1 MIIEELG
8 LIGAIAVMML
18 YLTLLYRCGKIAD
31 KCDDPYLAYLVMGIG
46 LIIITQA
53 LMHMYISVSNFVTG
67 QPLPLMSQGGTSFV
81 INSMYIGF
89 ILSISRYAM
98 PKKENK
104 TTKISITPAVE
115 VTEN

>member
-1 MIIEELG
+1 
-8 LIGAIAVMML
+8 
-18 YLTLLYRCGKIAD
+18 
-31 KCDDPYLAYLVMGIG
+31 
-46 LIIITQA
+46 
-53 LMHMYISVSNFVTG
+53 
-67 QPLPLMSQGGTSFV
+67 MSQGGTSFV